1 MSTTAPSLMRFVVR
15 AVIPTEAGNKMVKD
29 PNFVANIEN
38 YIKANNVEQAY
49 FLELNG
55 DRTCVFVMDM
65 ASNDKMPAVA
75 EPLFA
80 MGAKVEVHPAM
91 NLDDL
96 KKGIQNMP
104 K

>member
-1 MSTTAPSLMRFVVR
+1 MRFVVR

-29 PNFVANIEN
+29 PNFLANIEN

-65 ASNDKMPAVA
+65 ASNDKMPAIA
-75 EPLFA
+75 EPLFM

-96 KKGIQNMP
+96 KKGVQNIP

>member
-1 MSTTAPSLMRFVVR
+1 MVAMRFIVR
-15 AVIPTEAGNKMVKD
+15 AVIPTEAGNKMTKD

-65 ASNDKMPAVA
+65 TSNDKMPAIA
-75 EPLFA
+75 EPLFM

-96 KKGIQNMP
+96 KKGVQSIP